1 MKSYTRDDPFR
12 EAVTSKIHR
21 FARAYFRVEIDRLDY
36 YDLTPTPP
44 ILRHYDRTS
53 GQYVDLN
60 PFGEKN

>member
-1 MKSYTRDDPFR
+1 MLGNL
-12 EAVTSKIHR
+12 AI
-21 FARAYFRVEIDRLDY
+21 LDAEEVIVGGV
-36 YDLTPTPP
+36 